1 MTRML
6 DPRIKVVAL
15 LFVNLLMYS
24 SITYWVEAICV
35 LLITL
40 GLLYQQQYKDVS
52 ISLTGYAVIAALTF
66 LMGIIGGEA
75 AVAIGAFL
83 LLIRKMFPVFMA
95 AKLLI
100 HSPSGQL
107 ICGLQK
113 WHCPKVLIV
122 SVAVILR
129 FFPTIAEEFRSIK
142 SAMLVRGIP
151 LNIKNSIL
159 HPAAT
164 TEFVLVPLISRL
176 SIVSDELSA
185 AALTRGIEATQQR
198 TSYYELKIGWADV
211 ALFIL
216 LFLLLL
222 VAYLPKLGVIL

>member
-1 MTRML
+1 MLNCIIVRRSLLHGAIFYEQRLAVSNLEGGTHMTRML

-142 SAMLVRGIP
+142 NAMLVRGIP
-151 LNIKNSIL
+151 LNIK
-159 HPAAT
+159 
-164 TEFVLVPLISRL
+164 
-176 SIVSDELSA
+176 IVYY
-185 AALTRGIEATQQR
+185 TPQPQQN
-198 TSYYELKIGWADV
+198 
-211 ALFIL
+211 LF
-216 LFLLLL
+216 
-222 VAYLPKLGVIL
+222 

>member
-6 DPRIKVVAL
+6 DPRVKVAAL

-24 SITYWVEAICV
+24 SVSYGLEALCV
-35 LLITL
+35 LIITF
-40 GLLYQQQYKDVS
+40 GLFYQRQYKNAVS
-52 ISLTGYAVIAALTF
+52 SVTGYAVIAGLTF
-66 LMGIIGGEA
+66 LMVIIEGRISA
-75 AVAIGAFL
+75 AIGAFL

-107 ICGLQK
+107 ICALQK

-122 SVAVILR
+122 SITVILR
-129 FFPTIAEEFRSIK
+129 FFPTIAEEFGSIK
-142 SAMLVRGIP
+142 NAMLIRGIP
-151 LNIKNSIL
+151 LNVKNSIL

-164 TEFVLVPLISRL
+164 TEFVFVPLISRL

-185 AALTRGIEATQQR
+185 AALTRGIEAPQKR
-198 TSYYELKIGWADV
+198 TSYYELRIGIPDV
-211 ALFIL
+211 LIFLL

-222 VAYLPKLGVIL
+222 VSYLPKLGVTL

>member
-6 DPRIKVVAL
+6 DPRVKVVVL

-24 SITYWVEAICV
+24 SIAYWVEALCV
-35 LLITL
+35 LAITL
-40 GLLYQQQYKDVS
+40 ALLYQQQYKDAA
-52 ISLTGYAVIAALTF
+52 ISLTGYAIIAALTF
-66 LMGIIGGEA
+66 LMVIIGGKMST
-75 AVAIGAFL
+75 AIGAFL

-107 ICGLQK
+107 ICALQK

-122 SVAVILR
+122 SITVILR

-151 LNIKNSIL
+151 LNVKNSII

-164 TEFVLVPLISRL
+164 AEFVLVPLISRL

-185 AALTRGIEATQQR
+185 AALTRGIEAPQER
-198 TSYYELKIGWADV
+198 TSYYELKIGILDLIIFFM
-211 ALFIL
+211 LFA
-216 LFLLLL
+216 LLLI
-222 VAYLPKLGVIL
+222 AYLPKLGVTF